1 MNALTLFVLLAAPAA
16 APADSTGIAMLGV
29 RASHGV
35 EASLAQLLDEAL
47 LVTLKKSGV
56 YSSILGSSDVAQML
70 DHDQQKSI
78 LGCEED
84 SCLAEVGG
92 ALGVP
97 YLGSCTLGKLGDRYL
112 ITLKVI
118 STEDSKVL
126 SRTMRQVDNEGG
138 LVEAVQGLVEEVNK
152 EVRKAMPQEAA
163 APAVAKGDDPPAK
176 KKRFF
181 ALSLGATGLG
191 ALVAGAGM
199 YVQVD
204 AQSAFDS
211 AKADGVSAAEVDQI
225 ENDFAFAHQ
234 LIGGGAGLLVLGLAG
249 LLL

>member
-1 MNALTLFVLLAAPAA
+1 MKLLMLFALVATPAA
-16 APADSTGIAMLGV
+16 AQTDTTGIAMIGV

-35 EASLAQLLDEAL
+35 EDSLAQLLDEAL

-56 YSSILGSSDVAQML
+56 YNTVMGSSDVAQML
-70 DHDQQKSI
+70 DHDQRKSI
-78 LGCEED
+78 LGCQED

-97 YLGSCTLGKLGDRYL
+97 YLGSCTLGKLGGRYL

-118 STEDSKVL
+118 STEESKVI
-126 SRTMRQVDNEGG
+126 SRAMRQVDDEGG
-138 LVEAVQGLVEEVNK
+138 LVDAVRGLVDEVSK
-152 EVRKAMPQEAA
+152 EVRKAMPQDPT
-163 APAVAKGDDPPAK
+163 APVVAKGDDPPAK

-181 ALSLGATGLG
+181 ALGLG
-191 ALVAGAGM
+191 AAGLGAVVAGAGVF
-199 YVQVD
+199 VQLD
-204 AQSAFDS
+204 AQSTFDS
-211 AKADGVSAAEVDQI
+211 VKSDGVTAAEVDQI
-225 ENDFAFAHQ
+225 ESGFALGHQ

>member
-1 MNALTLFVLLAAPAA
+1 MNALTLFVLLAAPTAQA
-16 APADSTGIAMLGV
+16 TESTGIAMLGV

-138 LVEAVQGLVEEVNK
+138 LVEAVQGLVDEVNK
-152 EVRKAMPQEAA
+152 EVHKAMPQGA
-163 APAVAKGDDPPAK
+163 APEVAKGDAPPAK

-181 ALSLGATGLG
+181 ALGLG
-191 ALVAGAGM
+191 AAGLGAVVAGAGV

-225 ENDFAFAHQ
+225 ENDFALGHQ